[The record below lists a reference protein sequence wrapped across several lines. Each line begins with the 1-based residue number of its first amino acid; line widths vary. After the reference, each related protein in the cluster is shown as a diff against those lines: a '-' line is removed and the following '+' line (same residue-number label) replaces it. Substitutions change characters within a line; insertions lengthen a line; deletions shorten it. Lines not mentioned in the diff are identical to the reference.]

1 MTFVPPTEPV
11 ADAPPPPGNI
21 DPQSDHPGFT
31 DVEWK
36 EITENLDSH
45 YTQLYGSGSDAGSPS
60 DQTGAPQPQPA
71 AGLGNQTPVAGAPVL
86 PTEYDLGAVKVP
98 LEDASSLGALYTF
111 IRNNPDKAQAILGIV
126 NGQPAPA
133 APAPIWQQQP
143 TPTAPVAPQVQIV
156 PPEVIESM
164 DPASRYMFDRL
175 RQMEEGQQTI
185 LQSLDR
191 QRQTEAQRQAEE
203 ATRQRVAR
211 DSQAGIARFRRN
223 HPEVTDD
230 QFATINTH
238 AQQLGIIGGLLTQLP
253 GDQAVARA
261 FELARLDLGSSLTGA
276 PLAPTVPADVQR
288 QRTLTSLAGGS
299 SGSVP
304 RQEPPAPVDTAP
316 DPDLRRAR
324 AAAVDMLKQA
334 NINLADH
341 L

>member
-1 MTFVPPTEPV
+1 M
-11 ADAPPPPGNI
+11 
-21 DPQSDHPGFT
+21 
-31 DVEWK
+31 
-36 EITENLDSH
+36 
-45 YTQLYGSGSDAGSPS
+45 
-60 DQTGAPQPQPA
+60 
-71 AGLGNQTPVAGAPVL
+71 
-86 PTEYDLGAVKVP
+86 
-98 LEDASSLGALYTF
+98 
-111 IRNNPDKAQAILGIV
+111 
-126 NGQPAPA
+126 
-133 APAPIWQQQP
+133 
-143 TPTAPVAPQVQIV
+143 QIV